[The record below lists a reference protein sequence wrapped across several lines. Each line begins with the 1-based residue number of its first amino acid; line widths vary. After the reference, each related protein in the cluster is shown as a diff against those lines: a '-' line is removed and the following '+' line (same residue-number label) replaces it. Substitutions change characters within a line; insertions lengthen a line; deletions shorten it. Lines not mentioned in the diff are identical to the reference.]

1 MGKFRMGDRSVGDI
15 GGKGAAMTV
24 VRFTEQEM
32 ENWREADTQTP
43 RTRKLFELA
52 KAHAERE
59 GGQTLELWKYHMGRL
74 WGIPVMMT
82 IGDAAQR
89 MNISVSRAQ
98 QIYDNSIEAI
108 RPAWE
113 ASPEYG

>member
-1 MGKFRMGDRSVGDI
+1 MRTS
-15 GGKGAAMTV
+15 GGKAAMTV
-24 VRFTEQEM
+24 VRFTGQEM
-32 ENWREADTQTP
+32 EHWREADKKTP

-52 KAHAERE
+52 KAHAEQE

-82 IGDAAQR
+82 VDDAAQR

-98 QIYDNSIEAI
+98 QIYDNSIEAV
-108 RPAWE
+108 RPEWE
-113 ASPEYG
+113 ASPEYRISRDPGA